1 MRGLAGRAAAGPG
14 GFEGEPAS
22 RQGKLVF
29 KIDEKPF
36 PCEGR
41 GEGLCGVGP
50 GYRSPWGSLPV
61 SALCCR
67 RNQATAG
74 LAAVGLG
81 RASRFNGG
89 GGGGAKA
96 PFSLCWP

>member
-1 MRGLAGRAAAGPG
+1 MGRAAAGPG

-41 GEGLCGVGP
+41 GEGLCGVSP
-50 GYRSPWGSLPV
+50 GYRSPRARCLSLRCV
-61 SALCCR
+61 VAVTRQR
-67 RNQATAG
+67 RGWLRWA
-74 LAAVGLG
+74 
-81 RASRFNGG
+81 
-89 GGGGAKA
+89 
-96 PFSLCWP
+96 